1 MFALGYLGFLRNHSG
16 LQAPLLLRDEWQEDF
31 VDQVEE
37 LGMAM
42 AAGLDAG
49 VL

>member
-1 MFALGYLGFLRNHSG
+1 VFTLGYLGFLRNHSG
-16 LQAPLLLRDEWQEDF
+16 LQEPLLLRDEWQEDF

-42 AAGLDAG
+42 AAGLESG
-49 VL
+49 IL